1 MCVEPIGK
9 DAYVRCLSPTVT
21 WFNMQ
26 SHFASRALSLEQLF
40 ADPFLF
46 DAPVYQRPFA
56 WTVDEAG
63 RLLDDL
69 LAAHEGGEEAGSL
82 LGSDYF
88 IGAILLDDP
97 MQTQAMPAGWPWTG
111 TARAFNVVDGQQR
124 LVTLTIL
131 FCVLRDLIAARS
143 PATAF
148 ALSKCIR
155 GEAAAQSA
163 ASERTRVRLRGQEN
177 AFLADNVQ
185 RRGACQETTPNDG
198 LTPAQQRILDVRE
211 HFQSELAE
219 RDPIDLSGFAKFL
232 LDHCTVVAITT
243 RNIDR
248 AHRMFTVLN
257 NTGKDLARSDILKA
271 ELLGA
276 IDPAIAGS
284 YVAFWDETA
293 ARLDADFEPLF
304 SHIRTVQGKAGGAI
318 IAATRQLI
326 ADAGGAVPFIDNVM
340 RPAARVLSQ
349 VTGCQHNGA
358 PQSAEISQS
367 LRYLSWLQGSEWVP
381 VLIAGWLR
389 NENDPAALLAF
400 IKELDAQGYGMRILG
415 LGADKRA
422 QRLAPV
428 LAAIRAG
435 GSLQKAADA
444 MAFSKD
450 DLRAISKNLR
460 DLHMRNPTTCKL
472 VLLRIND
479 YLSERPEHADPAAMT
494 VEHVLPLKPAHAS
507 LWRVWYPNADER
519 TQCAASLGN
528 LTLVSRA
535 QNEKARNLDFEVKLP
550 IYFPPGNSVSPR
562 ILEEFRGRNEW
573 RPEDVRQR
581 EANMFEAINRL
592 WRFGPLS
599 RRAAKAEES

>member
-1 MCVEPIGK
+1 
-9 DAYVRCLSPTVT
+9 
-21 WFNMQ
+21 MQ

-40 ADPFLF
+40 SDPFLF

-56 WTVDEAG
+56 WMVDEAG
-63 RLLDDL
+63 RLLEDM
-69 LAAHEGGEEAGSL
+69 LAAHEGGDEAGSP

-97 MQTQAMPAGWPWTG
+97 FQSQTMPVGWPWTG
-111 TARAFNVVDGQQR
+111 ATRAFNVVDGQQR

-131 FCVLRDLIAARS
+131 FCVLRDLVAERS

-155 GEAAAQSA
+155 GEAPGVTA
-163 ASERTRVRLRGQEN
+163 ASERKRVSLRGQEN
-177 AFLADNVQ
+177 AFLSDYVQ
-185 RRGACQETTPNDG
+185 RRGACKEKTVNDG

-211 HFQSELAE
+211 HFFGELAE
-219 RDPIDLSGFAKFL
+219 RDPIDLAGFAKFL

-304 SHIRTVQGKAGGAI
+304 SHIRTVQGKASGAI

-326 ADAGGAVPFIDNVM
+326 ADAGGAVPFIDTVM

-349 VTGCQHNGA
+349 VTACQHDGTS
-358 PQSAEISQS
+358 QSAEISQL

-389 NENDPAALLAF
+389 HETDPAALLALVR
-400 IKELDAQGYGMRILG
+400 EMDAQGYGMRILG

-435 GSLQKAADA
+435 NGLQKAADA

-450 DLRAISKNLR
+450 DLRAITKNLR
-460 DLHMRNPTTCKL
+460 DLHTRNPTTCKL
-472 VLLRIND
+472 VLMRIND
-479 YLSERPEHADPAAMT
+479 FLSQRPEHADPASMT
-494 VEHVLPLKPAHAS
+494 VEHVLPLKPAQAS
-507 LWRVWYPNADER
+507 LWRTWYANADER

-535 QNEKARNLDFEVKLP
+535 QNEKARNLDFELKLP
-550 IYFPPGNSVSPR
+550 VYFPPGNSVSPR
-562 ILEEFRGRNEW
+562 ILEEFRGRGEW
-573 RPEDVRQR
+573 RPGDVRQR
-581 EANMFEAINRL
+581 EATMFEAINRL
-592 WRFGPLS
+592 WRFGPLA
-599 RRAAKAEES
+599 RKPAKSDDAED